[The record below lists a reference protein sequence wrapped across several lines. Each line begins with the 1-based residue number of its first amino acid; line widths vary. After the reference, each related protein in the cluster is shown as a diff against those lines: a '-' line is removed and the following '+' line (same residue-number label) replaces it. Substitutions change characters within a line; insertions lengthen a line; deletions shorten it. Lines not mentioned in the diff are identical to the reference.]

1 MVETKGSLS
10 FRYFNFF
17 FNSRLDDGRY
27 IVETKGSLPFRIVD
41 IVEEEPYPIA
51 VVQLLRDPPI
61 MQRTQV
67 KLIKLY
73 SGYVRRMKVCAP
85 RIDRQLAGI

>member
-1 MVETKGSLS
+1 MTGDTWWRPKGRCL
-10 FRYFNFF
+10 FDILIIF

-67 KLIKLY
+67 RL
-73 SGYVRRMKVCAP
+73 R
-85 RIDRQLAGI
+85 